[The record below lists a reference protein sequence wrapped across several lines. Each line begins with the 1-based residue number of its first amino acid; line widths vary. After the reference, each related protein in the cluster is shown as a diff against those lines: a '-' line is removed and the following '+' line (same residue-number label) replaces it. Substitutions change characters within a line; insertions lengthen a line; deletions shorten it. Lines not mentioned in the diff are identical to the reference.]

1 MRARGCNNPLAS
13 FLCSLIRGKRETR
26 NDGNSHWLKKRE
38 NSGILQVTTVSSDV
52 GEGKAMKNILLEV
65 CCGSADDVIEAW
77 KAGADRVELN
87 SNLFHGGLTPTI
99 GSLIVAKRETKIPV
113 MTMVRPREGGFCYT
127 ETEFRVC
134 TEDAEMLLKNGA
146 DGLVFGFLTA
156 EGRINLERTRR
167 VAEIAQRAGKE
178 TVFHRAI
185 DVVPD
190 WKEAIDQLA
199 ELGITRILTSG
210 QSPDVSDA
218 TDTIREMIAYA
229 GERIQILPG
238 AGITMRN
245 IRRVAEETGAG
256 QLHVAVHR
264 TLMDTSTVNNRA
276 IYYGGCLYPPED
288 RYQMIDGAAIENMKK
303 MERN

>member
-1 MRARGCNNPLAS
+1 MNV
-13 FLCSLIRGKRETR
+13 FLIHTPCRTSIHR
-26 NDGNSHWLKKRE
+26 LKDRRV
-38 NSGILQVTTVSSDV
+38 SGILLVVKYGDRIECRE
-52 GEGKAMKNILLEV
+52 GESMKNILLEV
-65 CCGSADDVIEAW
+65 CCGSAEDVIEAW

-99 GSLIVAKRETKIPV
+99 GSLLVAKRETNIPI
-113 MTMVRPREGGFCYT
+113 MTMVRPREGGFRYT
-127 ETEFRVC
+127 ETEYRVC
-134 TEDAEMLLKNGA
+134 LEDAEMLLKNGA

-156 EGRINLERTRR
+156 DGTIDLERTRR

-190 WKEAIDQLA
+190 WKEAVDQLA

-210 QSPDVSDA
+210 QAPDVSDA
-218 TDTIREMIAYA
+218 TDTIREMIDYA
-229 GERIQILPG
+229 GDRIQILPG

-245 IRRVAEETGAG
+245 IQRVARETGAG

-264 TLMDTSTVNNRA
+264 VCADTSTVNNRS
-276 IYYGGCLYPPED
+276 IFYGGCLYPPED
-288 RYQMIDGAAIENMKK
+288 RYQLIDGAVIQHMKGTVG
-303 MERN
+303 

>member
-1 MRARGCNNPLAS
+1 M
-13 FLCSLIRGKRETR
+13 E
-26 NDGNSHWLKKRE
+26 
-38 NSGILQVTTVSSDV
+38 SGERKNL
-52 GEGKAMKNILLEV
+52 KNILLEV
-65 CCGSADDVIEAW
+65 CCGSAEDVIEAW

-99 GSLIVAKRETKIPV
+99 GSLLVAKRETNIPI

-127 ETEFRVC
+127 ETEYRVC
-134 TEDAEMLLKNGA
+134 LEDAEMLLKNGA

-156 EGRINLERTRR
+156 DGTIDLERTRR

-190 WKEAIDQLA
+190 WKEAGD
-199 ELGITRILTSG
+199 
-210 QSPDVSDA
+210 
-218 TDTIREMIAYA
+218 
-229 GERIQILPG
+229 RIQILPG

-245 IRRVAEETGAG
+245 IQRVARETGAS

-264 TLMDTSTVNNRA
+264 DCADTSTVNNRS
-276 IYYGGCLYPPED
+276 IFYGGCLYPPED
-288 RYQMIDGAAIENMKK
+288 RYQLIDGAAIQHMKGTVG
-303 MERN
+303 